1 MMWSFVYEK
10 LGRYW
15 GVLIEN
21 NHRGHFEI
29 NSALPEDSL
38 EEIRSLID
46 VLNDYEAE
54 NVKLKNQNHELGMLI
69 SQLKGGEIND
79 RED

>member
-1 MMWSFVYEK
+1 MWSYSYEK
-10 LGRYW
+10 SDQYW
-15 GVLIEN
+15 SILIED

-29 NSALPEDSL
+29 NSALPEESL

-46 VLNDYEAE
+46 VLNDLEAE
-54 NVKLKNQNHELGMLI
+54 NTKLKNYNHELGMLI
-69 SQLKGGEIND
+69 GQRGGESND

>member
-1 MMWSFVYEK
+1 MWTFTYEK

-15 GVLIEN
+15 GVLIED

-38 EEIRSLID
+38 DEIRSLID

-54 NVKLKNQNHELGMLI
+54 IVKLKNYNHELGMLI
-69 SQLKGGEIND
+69 GQQTGGESNV